1 MRSAVV
7 TGAGQGIGLA
17 CAERLADEGW
27 FVVGVVRRAAPAAA
41 LRERLA
47 DRGAVVEGDVTRRD
61 VLERA
66 AGAAA
71 EGAPLGAWVSNAAVV
86 PRVGLDALAEED
98 LRSVMAT
105 NLDAAVWG
113 AQLAVR
119 AFLASHTGGSI
130 VNVSSIH
137 GRVSFPDH
145 LAYDVS
151 KGALDALTRNVAVQ
165 YGPYGIRANSVAP
178 GPITT
183 PHLEGSIDADPDEA
197 AARARLEGATALR
210 RIGAPEEVAA
220 VVAFLAGDGGSYV
233 TGQTIYV
240 DGGWSAQGLHANVP

>member
-1 MRSAVV
+1 
-7 TGAGQGIGLA
+7 
-17 CAERLADEGW
+17 
-27 FVVGVVRRAAPAAA
+27 
-41 LRERLA
+41 
-47 DRGAVVEGDVTRRD
+47 
-61 VLERA
+61 
-66 AGAAA
+66 
-71 EGAPLGAWVSNAAVV
+71 
-86 PRVGLDALAEED
+86 
-98 LRSVMAT
+98 
-105 NLDAAVWG
+105 
-113 AQLAVR
+113 
-119 AFLASHTGGSI
+119 
-130 VNVSSIH
+130 
-137 GRVSFPDH
+137 
-145 LAYDVS
+145 
-151 KGALDALTRNVAVQ
+151 VQ